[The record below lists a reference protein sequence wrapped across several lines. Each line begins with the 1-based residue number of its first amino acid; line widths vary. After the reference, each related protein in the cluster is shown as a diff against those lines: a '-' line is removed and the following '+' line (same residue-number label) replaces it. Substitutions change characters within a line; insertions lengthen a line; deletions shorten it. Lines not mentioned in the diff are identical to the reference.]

1 MFQRV
6 GARLASGT
14 WDLIFNSYDKAT
26 LSKKIVSCG
35 PGGKKNWQSEV
46 RIFFFFLISIFF

>member
-26 LSKKIVSCG
+26 LSKKSFPVG
-35 PGGKKNWQSEV
+35 RVGKKTGS
-46 RIFFFFLISIFF
+46 RRSGFFFFFLISIFF